1 MAQYTTN
8 FVSADG
14 LDIFY
19 RSSGPQ
25 NPSTSVVLLLHGF
38 PSSSHQYRH
47 LIPLLS
53 TGSNNKYRIVAPD
66 LPGFGF
72 TKVPT
77 SRNYV
82 YTFENLSKSLE
93 AFLDALK
100 IEKFSMYVFDYG
112 APTGYRLALRRP
124 GGIQA
129 IITQNGNAYDDGLSA
144 FWDTLRPYWKSGSS
158 EDKDRVRAGVLTL
171 EATEWQYTHG
181 TNPSKIAPEAPFL
194 DYALISR
201 PGNDEVQLALFY
213 DYQKNVELYPNFQGY
228 FRSSKVPILAVWGK
242 NDEIFLPEGAEA
254 FKRDGGEKVEV
265 KLLDAGHF
273 AVESNAEEIS
283 KLMLEFLK
291 RNGI

>member
-1 MAQYTTN
+1 MAHYTTN

-14 LDIFY
+14 LDVFY

-25 NPSTSVVLLLHGF
+25 NPSAPVILLLHGF
-38 PSSSHQYRH
+38 PSSSHQYRN

-53 TGSNNKYRIVAPD
+53 AGSNNKYRIVAPD

-72 TKVPT
+72 TKVPS

-93 AFLDALK
+93 AFVDALK
-100 IEKFSMYVFDYG
+100 IDKFSIYVFDYG

-124 GGIQA
+124 DKVQA
-129 IITQNGNAYDDGLSA
+129 IISQNGNAYEEGLGA
-144 FWDTLRPYWKSGSS
+144 FWDVLRPYWKTRSS
-158 EDKDRVRAGVLTL
+158 EDEKSVRAGVLTF

-181 TNPSKIAPEAPFL
+181 TDPSKIAPEAPFL
-194 DYALISR
+194 DFAHISR

-213 DYQKNVELYPNFQGY
+213 DYQFNVALYPKMHEY
-228 FRSSKVPILAVWGK
+228 FRNSKVPILAVWGK
-242 NDEIFLPEGAEA
+242 NDQIFVPAGAEA

-273 AVESNAEEIS
+273 AVESNGEEIS

-291 RNGI
+291 KNGI